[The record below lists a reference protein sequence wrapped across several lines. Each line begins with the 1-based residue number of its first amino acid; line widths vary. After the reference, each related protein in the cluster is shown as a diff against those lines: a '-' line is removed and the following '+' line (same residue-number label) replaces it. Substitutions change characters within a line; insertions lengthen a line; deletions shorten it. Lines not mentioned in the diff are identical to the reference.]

1 MYLVCDECDNEL
13 NYSYYGEKGAGIIFV
28 NKNFETLPTRVGAEK
43 DMERLKDIYKKY
55 NICYEDKT
63 KGVKNFHMDVETKY
77 QLMEKVQTFA
87 KSVSKDCPA
96 IFVSIS
102 THGGEQGK
110 LKMPDGYALTVD
122 EMVSPFVSEELIGIP
137 KVFIFQACRGG
148 KADLAYGDSDGD
160 EEQDPPR
167 YATQRSDII
176 LIYSTYEGYKAF
188 RGGKEEDGSWFI
200 QMLHTC
206 VMTQA
211 YKNLHL
217 VEILTVCSSLVIDNY
232 QKELKKEKE
241 VRKKKRYV
249 VTQTPTYTSTLT
261 KFLRF
266 PVS

>member
-1 MYLVCDECDNEL
+1 M
-13 NYSYYGEKGAGIIFV
+13 
-28 NKNFETLPTRVGAEK
+28 NKNFKTDGYEQPVTRVGAEK

-211 YKNLHL
+211 YRNLHL
-217 VEILTVCSSLVIDNY
+217 VEILTVCSSLIIDYCHKAPEKDKNIP
-232 QKELKKEKE
+232 KE
-241 VRKKKRYV
+241 KRYV
-249 VTQTPTYTSTLT
+249 ATQTPAYYSTLT